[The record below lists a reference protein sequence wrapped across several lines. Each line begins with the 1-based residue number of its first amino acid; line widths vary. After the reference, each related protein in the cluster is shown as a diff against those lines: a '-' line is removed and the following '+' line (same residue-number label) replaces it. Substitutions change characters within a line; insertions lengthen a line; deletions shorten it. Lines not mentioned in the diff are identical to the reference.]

1 VRGRLS
7 QSDHAEKAFS
17 GKERQM
23 YAIIEDSGTQIK
35 ASVGDEITIDLRDI
49 ADDAS
54 SITFD
59 RILAIGGDDAKFGS
73 PYVEGATVVG
83 EIIRNT
89 YTDKNTGQPVDS
101 LQYKGEKID
110 VIKFKRRKGYRRKQ
124 GHRQRFLK
132 VKVTEINA

>member
-1 VRGRLS
+1 
-7 QSDHAEKAFS
+7 
-17 GKERQM
+17 M

-35 ASVGDEITIDLRDI
+35 AAIGDEITIDLREI

-59 RILAIGGDDAKFGS
+59 RVLAIGGDDAKFGS

-89 YTDKNTGQPVDS
+89 YTDKNSGQPVDS
-101 LQYKGEKID
+101 LQFKGEKID
-110 VIKFKRRKGYRRKQ
+110 VIKFKRRKGYRRKT
-124 GHRQRFLK
+124 GHRQRYMTA
-132 VKVTEINA
+132 KVTKIKG

>member
-1 VRGRLS
+1 
-7 QSDHAEKAFS
+7 
-17 GKERQM
+17 M

-35 ASVGDEITIDLRDI
+35 ASVGDELTIDLRDL

-59 RILAIGGDDAKFGS
+59 RILAIGGDEAKFGD
-73 PYVEGATVVG
+73 PYVDGATVVA
-83 EIIRNT
+83 EIVRNT

-124 GHRQRFLK
+124 GHRQRYLK
-132 VKVTEINA
+132 VKVTAINA